1 MLLTSMHMTLLGAL
15 LILAARPLYPSAI
28 CGGPADQQLG
38 GMIMLGLGTP
48 IYLLAGLILT
58 ARALGRAERPA

>member
-15 LILAARPLYPSAI
+15 LILAQRPLYPSAV

-38 GMIMLGLGTP
+38 GMIMLGIGTP
-48 IYLLAGLILT
+48 IYLVAGVVLT
-58 ARALGRAERPA
+58 ARALAQAERAA